1 MLAFS
6 LLPWIYV
13 ICVFGLPTWS
23 SFAHIFCIFLL
34 DSTFAAYA
42 STNESLISTLPS
54 SRRIMEPDD
63 TILMLIFFLS
73 FPKLVIAM
81 PIFRS
86 LALRH

>member
-23 SFAHIFCIFLL
+23 SFVHISCIFLPDL
-34 DSTFAAYA
+34 SYAAYA
-42 STNESLISTLPS
+42 SMNESL
-54 SRRIMEPDD
+54 DD
-63 TILMLIFFLS
+63 TIVMLIFFLS
-73 FPKLVIAM
+73 FSKLAIAM